1 MYQQRQDQKLYTQS
15 KLHCGRTPCLLDG
28 LQMSDVMHFASG
40 TLAISSNSNFYC
52 HTGCIVMPSMIGCC

>member
-28 LQMSDVMHFASG
+28 LQMLNVMHFASG
-40 TLAISSNSNFYC
+40 TLAILSNSNLHILSHRLYSNAV
-52 HTGCIVMPSMIGCC
+52 GL